1 MKEEQ
6 ERFEKEMA
14 ELEKQS
20 EQNKINFNKYME
32 DENRKMQELKEK
44 ERNEELEN
52 QIKYQN
58 YLKMM
63 EQEKKRKKNNI
74 I

>member
-63 EQEKKRKKNNI
+63 EQEKKERRTI
-74 I
+74 